1 MQNYIKSFGY
11 RVFIRPNGHGATY
24 CFYTD
29 GERIAYAQWGS
40 INSGVSSVHKAN
52 RTSGTGFKVSDRIDR
67 GTLEQALF
75 CFAPEWATNS
85 DRQSVV
91 KYKHIQEYLD
101 SSLWNSS
108 LEEI

>member
-1 MQNYIKSFGY
+1 MQHYIKSLGY
-11 RVFIRPNGHGATY
+11 RVFIRPTGHNPTY

-29 GERIAYAQWGS
+29 GVKIAYAQWGS
-40 INSGVSSVHKAN
+40 INSGVSSVHKSN

-67 GTLEQALF
+67 ETLKQALF

-91 KYKHIQEYLD
+91 KYKNIQDYLG
-101 SSLWNSS
+101 SSLWNRS
-108 LEEI
+108 LQEV